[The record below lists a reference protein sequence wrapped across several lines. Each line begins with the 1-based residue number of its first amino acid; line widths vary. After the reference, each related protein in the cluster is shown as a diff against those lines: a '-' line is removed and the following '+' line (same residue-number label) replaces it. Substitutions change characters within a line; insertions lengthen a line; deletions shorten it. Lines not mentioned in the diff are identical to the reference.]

1 MAHPFTADAG
11 QAFLI
16 PNIIP
21 NEKFLPKAD
30 YGYVAALRIVGK
42 IFPNRINAYLS
53 PAAGNIAAAYASWQK
68 LGQYH
73 YRLATKDLP
82 TLGNEYRRIFIN
94 NDPTEGDYAWP
105 QPDDLTEIQGPPAF
119 DTVLRDIRTIANVYN
134 IHPQILTSAIV
145 QSIASALSTVGAVP
159 GPEWTGWQTA
169 VQYIK
174 YRPDIL
180 FGLWGVKGNG
190 YPKSFNHFQ
199 GYSTREDYKGGK
211 RGRNGS
217 KKGFKKGRKKRRR
230 Y

>member
-21 NEKFLPKAD
+21 NERFLPKSD
-30 YGYVAALRIVGK
+30 YGYVAALRIVGR
-42 IFPNRINAYLS
+42 IFATRINAYMS
-53 PAAGNIAAAYASWQK
+53 PAATQIPAQHLSWQK

-73 YRLATKDLP
+73 YRQATRELP
-82 TLGNEYRRIFIN
+82 TLGNEYRRVFIN
-94 NDPTEGDYAWP
+94 NDPTEANFGWP

-119 DTVLRDIRTIANVYN
+119 DSVLRDIRNIANVYS

-145 QSIASALSTVGAVP
+145 QSIASALSSVGDQP

-169 VQYIK
+169 VNFIK

-180 FGLWGVKGNG
+180 FSLWGVKGGG
-190 YPKSFNHFQ
+190 YPRTYNQHQ
-199 GYSTREDYKGGK
+199 GYAAREDYKLGKRMKNGGK
-211 RGRNGS
+211 NS
-217 KKGFKKGRKKRRR
+217 FKKGRKKRRR